1 MPDKSAHERTPRIP
15 SREDL
20 RRVLD
25 EDDAIPPATRERSPA
40 GEPETD
46 HE

>member
-1 MPDKSAHERTPRIP
+1 MPDKSVFERAPRIP
-15 SREDL
+15 SQEDL

-25 EDDAIPPATRERSPA
+25 DDDATPPATRERSPA